1 MKPLFLKSLLSGSF
15 SQLKHEHRAL
25 SGPVLCAFVRT
36 STSVQ
41 SSGVS
46 VPLGSGA
53 ASQLE
58 GNSHLFRLPGVVSVV
73 LFQVKAVITFLKAER
88 LLPLLLPDSK
98 LTFFPGSFSVNL
110 IVQIETQWKSIA
122 N

>member
-1 MKPLFLKSLLSGSF
+1 MG
-15 SQLKHEHRAL
+15 A
-25 SGPVLCAFVRT
+25 
-36 STSVQ
+36 SVK

-46 VPLGSGA
+46 LPPGSGA
-53 ASQLE
+53 ASPGE
-58 GNSHLFRLPGVVSVV
+58 GNSHLFKLPGVVSVV

-88 LLPLLLPDSK
+88 LPPLLLPDSK
-98 LTFFPGSFSVNL
+98 LTFFPGCFSINL